1 VKVGDMVRSNRPGA
15 PDLAIILEI
24 IDEWNIN
31 IMWLDTGEF
40 DGGPK
45 ALFEIVSESESR

>member
-1 VKVGDMVRSNRPGA
+1 MKVGDMVRSIGPNA

-40 DGGPK
+40 DGGAK
-45 ALFEIVSESESR
+45 ALFEIVSESG